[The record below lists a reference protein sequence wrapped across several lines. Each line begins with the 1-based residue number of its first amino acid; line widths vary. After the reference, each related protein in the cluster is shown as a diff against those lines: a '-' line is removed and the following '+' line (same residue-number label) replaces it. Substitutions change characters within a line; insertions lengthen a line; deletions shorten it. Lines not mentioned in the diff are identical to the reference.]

1 MPRTVSEHKSSRDRF
16 RDRFV
21 PAFAHRDFSRLW
33 RANLGTTMSF
43 WMQSI
48 AQGWLVVQLTDSPF
62 VLGLLAFFRSIPML
76 ILSPF
81 GGVLADR
88 FNRIR
93 LLLGAQV
100 LMGGS
105 GLAVGIL
112 VAIDVIEV
120 WHLALAGI
128 TIGASFALSVP
139 ARNALVSDLVPRDV
153 ISNAVALTN
162 TTMNASR
169 VVGPTLAGFLIGI
182 IGIAGI
188 YFVQVG
194 GYVWSTLNLLTVK
207 DGDDHPR
214 VRGSTLVALWEG
226 FGYVFRTPIMLALM
240 LLGMS
245 PALFSM
251 PMIMLLPA
259 FVKQDLKAGPEDL
272 GLLMGALGVGAVIG
286 SLMVVTYAKHRYKGP
301 VVLMSALT
309 FGALVVVLAFTRS
322 LMVSGLVLFVSGFF
336 QAVYMATNQSIIQLL
351 VPDHLRGR
359 VLSIWMLSWGL
370 TPLGLLP
377 MAVVAETV
385 GTPVAMVMGGV
396 LSVLVVLG
404 VMIWNQGLW
413 TIDPEQILA
422 DRDE

>member
-1 MPRTVSEHKSSRDRF
+1 
-16 RDRFV
+16 
-21 PAFAHRDFSRLW
+21 
-33 RANLGTTMSF
+33 
-43 WMQSI
+43 
-48 AQGWLVVQLTDSPF
+48 
-62 VLGLLAFFRSIPML
+62 
-76 ILSPF
+76 
-81 GGVLADR
+81 
-88 FNRIR
+88 
-93 LLLGAQV
+93 
-100 LMGGS
+100 
-105 GLAVGIL
+105 
-112 VAIDVIEV
+112 
-120 WHLALAGI
+120 
-128 TIGASFALSVP
+128 
-139 ARNALVSDLVPRDV
+139 
-153 ISNAVALTN
+153 
-162 TTMNASR
+162 
-169 VVGPTLAGFLIGI
+169 
-182 IGIAGI
+182 
-188 YFVQVG
+188 
-194 GYVWSTLNLLTVK
+194 
-207 DGDDHPR
+207 
-214 VRGSTLVALWEG
+214 
-226 FGYVFRTPIMLALM
+226 MLALM

-301 VVLMSALT
+301 VVLISALT
-309 FGALVVVLAFTRS
+309 FGALVIVLAFTRS
-322 LMVSGLVLFVSGFF
+322 LLVSGLVLFVSGFF

-413 TIDPEQILA
+413 TIDPEQVLA

>member
-1 MPRTVSEHKSSRDRF
+1 
-16 RDRFV
+16 
-21 PAFAHRDFSRLW
+21 
-33 RANLGTTMSF
+33 
-43 WMQSI
+43 
-48 AQGWLVVQLTDSPF
+48 
-62 VLGLLAFFRSIPML
+62 
-76 ILSPF
+76 
-81 GGVLADR
+81 
-88 FNRIR
+88 
-93 LLLGAQV
+93 
-100 LMGGS
+100 
-105 GLAVGIL
+105 
-112 VAIDVIEV
+112 
-120 WHLALAGI
+120 
-128 TIGASFALSVP
+128 
-139 ARNALVSDLVPRDV
+139 
-153 ISNAVALTN
+153 
-162 TTMNASR
+162 
-169 VVGPTLAGFLIGI
+169 
-182 IGIAGI
+182 
-188 YFVQVG
+188 
-194 GYVWSTLNLLTVK
+194 
-207 DGDDHPR
+207 
-214 VRGSTLVALWEG
+214 
-226 FGYVFRTPIMLALM
+226 MLALM

-301 VVLMSALT
+301 VVLISALT
-309 FGALVVVLAFTRS
+309 FGALVIVLAFTRS
-322 LMVSGLVLFVSGFF
+322 LVVSGLVLFVSGFF

-413 TIDPEQILA
+413 TIDPEQVLA

>member
-1 MPRTVSEHKSSRDRF
+1 
-16 RDRFV
+16 
-21 PAFAHRDFSRLW
+21 
-33 RANLGTTMSF
+33 
-43 WMQSI
+43 
-48 AQGWLVVQLTDSPF
+48 
-62 VLGLLAFFRSIPML
+62 
-76 ILSPF
+76 
-81 GGVLADR
+81 
-88 FNRIR
+88 
-93 LLLGAQV
+93 
-100 LMGGS
+100 
-105 GLAVGIL
+105 
-112 VAIDVIEV
+112 
-120 WHLALAGI
+120 
-128 TIGASFALSVP
+128 
-139 ARNALVSDLVPRDV
+139 
-153 ISNAVALTN
+153 
-162 TTMNASR
+162 
-169 VVGPTLAGFLIGI
+169 
-182 IGIAGI
+182 
-188 YFVQVG
+188 
-194 GYVWSTLNLLTVK
+194 
-207 DGDDHPR
+207 
-214 VRGSTLVALWEG
+214 
-226 FGYVFRTPIMLALM
+226 MLALM

-301 VVLMSALT
+301 VVLISALT
-309 FGALVVVLAFTRS
+309 FGALVIVLAFTQS
-322 LMVSGLVLFVSGFF
+322 LVVSGLVLFVSGFF

-396 LSVLVVLG
+396 LSVLVVLA

-413 TIDPEQILA
+413 TIDPEQVLA

>member
-1 MPRTVSEHKSSRDRF
+1 MSEHESSRDRL

-33 RANLGTTMSF
+33 RANLGTTMAF

-48 AQGWLVVQLTDSPF
+48 AQGWLVIQLTDSPF
-62 VLGLLAFFRSIPML
+62 VLGLLAFFRAIPML

-100 LMGGS
+100 LMGAS

-153 ISNAVALTN
+153 VSNAVALTN

-169 VVGPTLAGFLIGI
+169 VVGPALAGFLIGI
-182 IGIAGI
+182 IGIAGT

-194 GYVWSTLNLLTVK
+194 GYVWSTVNILTVRG
-207 DGDDHPR
+207 GDVHPR
-214 VRGSTLVALWEG
+214 ARGSTLVVLREG
-226 FGYVFRTPIMLALM
+226 FDYVFRTPTMLALM
-240 LLGMS
+240 LLGLS

-251 PMIMLLPA
+251 PPMMMLLPA
-259 FVKQDLKAGPEDL
+259 FVKQDLQAGPEDL
-272 GLLMGALGVGAVIG
+272 GLLMGVLGVGAVIG
-286 SLMVVTYAKHRYKGP
+286 SLTVVTYAKHRHKGP
-301 VVLMSALT
+301 VLLVSLLIY
-309 FGALVVVLAFTRS
+309 GALVIVLAFTRS
-322 LMVSGLVLFVSGFF
+322 LVASGLVLFIAGFF

-351 VPDHLRGR
+351 APDHLRGR

-396 LSVLVVLG
+396 LSILVVLG
-404 VMIWNQGLW
+404 VMIWSHGLW
-413 TIDPEQILA
+413 TIDPEREVA
-422 DRDE
+422 DRDD

>member
-1 MPRTVSEHKSSRDRF
+1 
-16 RDRFV
+16 
-21 PAFAHRDFSRLW
+21 
-33 RANLGTTMSF
+33 
-43 WMQSI
+43 
-48 AQGWLVVQLTDSPF
+48 
-62 VLGLLAFFRSIPML
+62 
-76 ILSPF
+76 
-81 GGVLADR
+81 
-88 FNRIR
+88 
-93 LLLGAQV
+93 
-100 LMGGS
+100 
-105 GLAVGIL
+105 
-112 VAIDVIEV
+112 
-120 WHLALAGI
+120 
-128 TIGASFALSVP
+128 
-139 ARNALVSDLVPRDV
+139 
-153 ISNAVALTN
+153 
-162 TTMNASR
+162 
-169 VVGPTLAGFLIGI
+169 
-182 IGIAGI
+182 
-188 YFVQVG
+188 
-194 GYVWSTLNLLTVK
+194 
-207 DGDDHPR
+207 
-214 VRGSTLVALWEG
+214 
-226 FGYVFRTPIMLALM
+226 MLALM

-272 GLLMGALGVGAVIG
+272 GLLMGALGVGAGIG

-301 VVLMSALT
+301 VVLISALT
-309 FGALVVVLAFTRS
+309 FGALVIVLAFTRS
-322 LMVSGLVLFVSGFF
+322 LVVSGLVLFVSGFF

-413 TIDPEQILA
+413 TIDPEQVLA

>member
-1 MPRTVSEHKSSRDRF
+1 
-16 RDRFV
+16 
-21 PAFAHRDFSRLW
+21 
-33 RANLGTTMSF
+33 
-43 WMQSI
+43 
-48 AQGWLVVQLTDSPF
+48 
-62 VLGLLAFFRSIPML
+62 
-76 ILSPF
+76 
-81 GGVLADR
+81 
-88 FNRIR
+88 
-93 LLLGAQV
+93 
-100 LMGGS
+100 
-105 GLAVGIL
+105 
-112 VAIDVIEV
+112 
-120 WHLALAGI
+120 
-128 TIGASFALSVP
+128 
-139 ARNALVSDLVPRDV
+139 
-153 ISNAVALTN
+153 
-162 TTMNASR
+162 
-169 VVGPTLAGFLIGI
+169 
-182 IGIAGI
+182 
-188 YFVQVG
+188 
-194 GYVWSTLNLLTVK
+194 
-207 DGDDHPR
+207 
-214 VRGSTLVALWEG
+214 
-226 FGYVFRTPIMLALM
+226 MLALM

-309 FGALVVVLAFTRS
+309 FGALVIVLAFTRS
-322 LMVSGLVLFVSGFF
+322 LVVSGLVLFVSGFF

-413 TIDPEQILA
+413 TIDPEQVLA

>member
-1 MPRTVSEHKSSRDRF
+1 
-16 RDRFV
+16 
-21 PAFAHRDFSRLW
+21 
-33 RANLGTTMSF
+33 
-43 WMQSI
+43 
-48 AQGWLVVQLTDSPF
+48 
-62 VLGLLAFFRSIPML
+62 ML

-259 FVKQDLKAGPEDL
+259 FVKHDLKAGPEDL

-309 FGALVVVLAFTRS
+309 FGALVIVLAFTRS

-413 TIDPEQILA
+413 TIDPEQIVTSNIGV
-422 DRDE
+422 